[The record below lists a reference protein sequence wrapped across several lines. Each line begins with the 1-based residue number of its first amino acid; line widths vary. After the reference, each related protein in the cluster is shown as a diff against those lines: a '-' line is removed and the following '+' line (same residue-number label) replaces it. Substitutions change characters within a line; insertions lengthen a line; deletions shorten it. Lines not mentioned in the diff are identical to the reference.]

1 MFTGII
7 TDVGRVRRLRR
18 AAGLQGGAEGGLD
31 LSIATA
37 YDTEGIAL
45 GASIACS
52 GVCLTVIAVEPGAF
66 TVQAS
71 AETLSCSTLGDWRDG
86 AAVNLERALRIGDEL
101 GGHIVSGHVD
111 GVATIVDRRPEGESV
126 RFVIEA
132 PPALMP
138 FIAPKGSVALDGVS
152 LTVNEVEAD
161 RFGVNI
167 IPHTLSHTGFG
178 EARPGQRMNFEIDPL
193 ARYVARLLDASSA
206 LGARPEIA
214 EHFSR

>member
-7 TDVGRVRRLRR
+7 TDVGRVRRYCR
-18 AAGLQGGAEGGLD
+18 AAGPEGGPDSGLD

-52 GVCLTVIAVEPGAF
+52 GVCLTVVAVEPGAF
-66 TVQAS
+66 SAQAS
-71 AETLSCSTLGDWRDG
+71 AETLACSILGEWTEG
-86 AAVNLERALRIGDEL
+86 TAVNLERALRVGDEL

-111 GVATIVDRRPEGESV
+111 GVARIRDRRPEGESV

-132 PPALMP
+132 PAALMP
-138 FIAPKGSVALDGVS
+138 FIASKGSVALDGVS

-167 IPHTLSHTGFG
+167 IPHTLAHTGFG
-178 EARPGQRMNFEIDPL
+178 EARPGQRMNLEIDPL
-193 ARYVARLLDASSA
+193 ARYVARLL
-206 LGARPEIA
+206 GARPDIA
-214 EHFSR
+214 ERSSR

>member
-1 MFTGII
+1 MFTGIV

-18 AAGLQGGAEGGLD
+18 AARPEGGPNGGID

-66 TVQAS
+66 AAQAS
-71 AETLSCSTLGDWRDG
+71 AETVACSTLGGWSEG
-86 AAVNLERALRIGDEL
+86 TVVNLERALRVGDEL

-111 GVATIVDRRPEGESV
+111 GVARIVDRRPDGESV

-132 PPALMP
+132 PAALMP

-152 LTVNEVEAD
+152 LTVNEVGAG

-178 EARPGQRMNFEIDPL
+178 EARPGQRMNIEIDPL
-193 ARYVARLLDASSA
+193 ARYVARLLEARPA
-206 LGARPEIA
+206 PGARPEIA
-214 EHFSR
+214 EQFSR

>member
-7 TDVGRVRRLRR
+7 TDVGRVRRRCR
-18 AAGLQGGAEGGLD
+18 GAGPEGGLD

-37 YDTEGIAL
+37 YDTAEIVL

-52 GVCLTVIAVEPGAF
+52 GVCLTVVAVEPGAF
-66 TVQAS
+66 LVQAS
-71 AETLSCSTLGDWRDG
+71 AETLSCSTLGDWG
-86 AAVNLERALRIGDEL
+86 EGTAINLERALRVGDEL

-111 GVATIVDRRPEGESV
+111 GVARILDRRVEGESV

-132 PPALMP
+132 PSALMP

-152 LTVNEVEAD
+152 LTVNEVERD

-178 EARPGQRMNFEIDPL
+178 EARPGTRMNIEIDPL
-193 ARYVARLLDASSA
+193 ARYVAQL

-214 EHFSR
+214 EQFSR

>member
-18 AAGLQGGAEGGLD
+18 AAGPEGGTD

-37 YDTEGIAL
+37 YDTAEIAF

-52 GVCLTVIAVEPGAF
+52 GVCLTVVAVEPGAF
-66 TVQAS
+66 SVQAS
-71 AETLSCSTLGDWRDG
+71 AETIACSTLGDWAEG
-86 AAVNLERALRIGDEL
+86 AAVNLERALRVGDEL

-111 GVATIVDRRPEGESV
+111 GVARIVDRRPEGELV
-126 RFVIEA
+126 RFVIEVPA
-132 PPALMP
+132 ALMP
-138 FIAPKGSVALDGVS
+138 FVAPKGSIALDGVS
-152 LTVNEVEAD
+152 LTVNEVGSD

-178 EARPGQRMNFEIDPL
+178 EARPGQRMNIEIDPL
-193 ARYVARLLDASSA
+193 ARYVARLL
-206 LGARPEIA
+206 GARPEIA
-214 EHFSR
+214 ERFSR

>member
-18 AAGLQGGAEGGLD
+18 AAGPQGAPQGGVD

-37 YDTEGIAL
+37 YDIEGIAL

-52 GVCLTVIAVEPGAF
+52 GVCLTVVAVEPGAF
-66 TVQAS
+66 SVQAS
-71 AETLSCSTLGDWRDG
+71 AETLSCSTLGDWSEG
-86 AAVNLERALRIGDEL
+86 TAVNLERALRVGDEL

-111 GVATIVDRRPEGESV
+111 GVARILDRRPEGESV
-126 RFVIEA
+126 RFLIGA
-132 PPALMP
+132 PAALMP
-138 FIAPKGSVALDGVS
+138 FIASKGSVALDGVS
-152 LTVNEVEAD
+152 LTVNEVADD

-178 EARPGQRMNFEIDPL
+178 EARPGTRMNLEIDPL
-193 ARYVARLLDASSA
+193 ARYVARLLDAGSA
-206 LGARPEIA
+206 LGARPKIA
-214 EHFSR
+214 EQFSR

>member
-18 AAGLQGGAEGGLD
+18 VGGPQGGSNGGLD

-52 GVCLTVIAVEPGAF
+52 GVCLTVVAVEPGAF
-66 TVQAS
+66 SMQAS
-71 AETLSCSTLGDWRDG
+71 AETLSCSTLGDWREG
-86 AAVNLERALRIGDEL
+86 SAVNLERALRVGDEL

-111 GVATIVDRRPEGESV
+111 GVARILDRRPEGESV
-126 RFVIEA
+126 RFVVAA
-132 PPALMP
+132 PAALMP

-152 LTVNEVEAD
+152 LTVNEVDSD

-178 EARPGQRMNFEIDPL
+178 EARPGQRMNIEIDPL
-193 ARYVARLLDASSA
+193 ARYVARLI
-206 LGARPEIA
+206 GARPGITEQ
-214 EHFSR
+214 FSR